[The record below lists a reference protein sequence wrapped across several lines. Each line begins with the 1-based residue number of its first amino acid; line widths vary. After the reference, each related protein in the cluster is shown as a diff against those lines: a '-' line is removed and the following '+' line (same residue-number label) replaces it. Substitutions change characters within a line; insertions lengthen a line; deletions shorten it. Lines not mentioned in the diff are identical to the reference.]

1 MLARAIEEEGI
12 PTVSLTSAIDITSL
26 VKPPRSFF
34 INYPLGNTA
43 GKPLNREDQLD
54 IIKTALSKAK
64 LIKEP
69 GAIIRL
75 PNKWNEDGS
84 DWEIQ

>member
-12 PTVSLTSAIDITSL
+12 PTVSLTSALDITSL

-34 INYPLGNTA
+34 INYPLGNTT
-43 GKPLNREDQLD
+43 GKPLDRKDQLD

-75 PNKWNEDGS
+75 PNKWYEHGG
-84 DWEIQ
+84 DWETE